1 MSFVSRTVHYTLLEL
16 NSFSIHYVEVEID
29 KSNEPASSQFKKIVK
44 PHGNMAMGSAIN
56 TTASPEEANLINATS
71 KAESPQELSIF
82 VDDLLE
88 QMVSLIDI
96 GYTYFLVRRDNM
108 IMCNSQARWYGCCFH
123 PFMLLFFLIV
133 NTINKF
139 LWISQ

>member
-1 MSFVSRTVHYTLLEL
+1 
-16 NSFSIHYVEVEID
+16 
-29 KSNEPASSQFKKIVK
+29 
-44 PHGNMAMGSAIN
+44 MGSAIN

-108 IMCNSQARWYGCCFH
+108 MMCNSQAR
-123 PFMLLFFLIV
+123 
-133 NTINKF
+133 
-139 LWISQ
+139 